1 MDYACNCFNTRS
13 NIYAII
19 FNGKEKNHIMNS
31 LINIFNFTAALNA
44 TNSELLKSFR
54 LLLTIIVVIG
64 ILIIIFK
71 ADKTR
76 EISDY
81 NAFLITIFSIILGI
95 FVYGL
100 INVFIAVFT
109 GDFTGLF
116 IAILLIVGLFLIPTD
131 L

>member
-1 MDYACNCFNTRS
+1 
-13 NIYAII
+13 
-19 FNGKEKNHIMNS
+19 MNS
-31 LINIFNFTAALNA
+31 LIKIFNFTAALNA